1 MKLTPRRIFLL
12 LVPVALIGIV
22 ALDYNHHMG
31 VAAQVAMVLVLA
43 ALGLYLELTHAEQG
57 GLYRELAR
65 EILQILN
72 EPGDM
77 KESVTRVLA
86 AVKERTG
93 FDAVGIRLREGDDFP
108 YAAHDGMS
116 REFLA
121 AENSVLARGPGG
133 GVCRDENGKPRLAC
147 TCGMVLTGGG
157 GRTNP
162 FLTKGGSF
170 WTNDSSPLLALPPE
184 TDPRLNP
191 RNRCIHDGYATVAL
205 VPIRT
210 KDEIVGLLHLNDRRK
225 ERLSRET
232 VELLEGIASSIGSA
246 LMRKRLE
253 AQLRDKEEKYRGV
266 FESGFDP
273 VFFIDAETFRFD
285 SANAAALQAYGYAES
300 ELLALD
306 NGALSADPAGSRE
319 KITAVAQGR
328 SDGHF
333 VGVRHRK
340 KDGTEFPVEIFASRR
355 VIGGKVKV
363 IATVH
368 DLTRRLRDA
377 EAAAKAAAEAAL
389 LREREK
395 MTTALMAT
403 VSHELRTPLAAIKG
417 FAETLRLGGLND
429 KKNRMDFVVTIEKHA
444 NRLSY
449 LVEDLLLLT
458 DLDSKSKAPA
468 FTELDL
474 GLFVEDCVQ
483 GLAPLIRSE
492 SAHLDIEIP
501 EGLKVRA
508 DIDRLARVVSNLLDN
523 AFKYNRPGGRV
534 LVTAAAEGGAAVV
547 TVRDEGQG
555 IPAEDLPHIFGR
567 FYRSKT
573 TRHIHGTGL
582 GLSIVKSIVELHGG
596 RIWAESVVGKGTDM
610 RFTLPLAAPQAT
622 I

>member
-12 LVPVALIGIV
+12 LLPVALVGIV
-22 ALDYNHHMG
+22 ALDYNHHLG
-31 VAAQVAMVLVLA
+31 VAVQVSLVLVLA
-43 ALGLYLELTHAEQG
+43 AVGLYLELTHVEQG
-57 GLYRELAR
+57 GVYRDLAR
-65 EILQILN
+65 EVLQILN
-72 EPGDM
+72 EPEDI
-77 KESVTRVLA
+77 KESVDRVLA

-93 FDAVGIRLREGDDFP
+93 FDAVGIRLRDGDDFP
-108 YAAHDGMS
+108 YAAHDGMTK
-116 REFLA
+116 EFLA
-121 AENSVLARGPGG
+121 AENSLIARGPGG

-147 TCGMVLTGGG
+147 TCGMVLTAGG
-157 GRTNP
+157 GRPNP

-170 WTNDSSPLLALPPE
+170 WTNDSSPLLTLPPE
-184 TDPRLNP
+184 ADPRLKP

-225 ERLSRET
+225 ERLSLET

-285 SANAAALQAYGYAES
+285 SANAAALQAYGYAEG
-300 ELLALD
+300 ELLAMTHS
-306 NGALSADPAGSRE
+306 ALSADPAGSRE
-319 KITAVAQGR
+319 KVIAVAEGR

-333 VGVRHRK
+333 QGVRHRR
-340 KDGTEFPVEIFASRR
+340 KDGSEFPVEIFASRR
-355 VIGGKVKV
+355 VIGGRVKV

-377 EAAAKAAAEAAL
+377 EVSAKAAAEAAL

-395 MTTALMAT
+395 MTMALMAT

-429 KKNRMDFVVTIEKHA
+429 KKNRMDFVTTIEKHA

-474 GLFVEDCVQ
+474 AAFVEDCVH
-483 GLAPLIRSE
+483 GLAPLIRTE
-492 SAHLDIEIP
+492 SATLDIEIP

-523 AFKYNRPGGRV
+523 AFKYNRQGGRV
-534 LVTAAAEGGAAVV
+534 LVTAAAEGAEAVV
-547 TVRDEGQG
+547 TVRDEGRG
-555 IPAEDLPHIFGR
+555 IPPEDLPFIFGR

>member
-1 MKLTPRRIFLL
+1 MKLTPRRVFLL
-12 LVPVALIGIV
+12 MLPVALTGIV
-22 ALDYNHHMG
+22 ALDYNYHWGMAAH
-31 VAAQVAMVLVLA
+31 VALVLVLA
-43 ALGLYLELTHAEQG
+43 ALGLYLELVHAEQG
-57 GLYRELAR
+57 SVYRDLAR

-77 KESVTRVLA
+77 KESVSHVLA
-86 AVKERTG
+86 AVKQRTG
-93 FDAVGIRLREGDDFP
+93 FDAVGIRLRDGDDFP
-108 YAAHDGMS
+108 YAAHSGMS
-116 REFLA
+116 KGFLA
-121 AENSVLARGPGG
+121 AENTLIAREPGG
-133 GVCRDENGKPRLAC
+133 GICRDENGKPRLAC
-147 TCGMVLTGGG
+147 TCGMVLTAGGG
-157 GRTNP
+157 KRNP

-170 WTNDSSPLLALPPE
+170 WTNDSAPLLALPPE
-184 TDPRLNP
+184 ADPRLKP
-191 RNRCIHDGYATVAL
+191 RNRCIHDGYATAAL
-205 VPIRT
+205 VPIRS

-225 ERLSRET
+225 ERLSLET

-246 LMRKRLE
+246 LMRKKLE
-253 AQLRDKEEKYRGV
+253 GQVRDKEEKYRGV
-266 FESGFDP
+266 FECGFDP

-285 SANAAALQAYGYAES
+285 SANAAALSTYGYTEK
-300 ELLALD
+300 EMLTLE

-319 KITAVAQGR
+319 KITAVAEGR

-333 VGVRHRK
+333 LGVRHRK

-355 VIGGKVKV
+355 VIAGKVKV

-377 EAAAKAAAEAAL
+377 EASAKAAAEAAL

-395 MTTALMAT
+395 MTMALMAT

-417 FAETLRLGGLND
+417 FAETLRTGGLND
-429 KKNRMDFVVTIEKHA
+429 RKNRMDFVVTIEKHA

-468 FTELDL
+468 FAELDL
-474 GLFVEDCVQ
+474 AAFVEDCVH
-483 GLAPLIRSE
+483 GLAPLIRTE
-492 SAHLDIEIP
+492 SASLDIEIP
-501 EGLKVRA
+501 EGLMVRA
-508 DIDRLARVVSNLLDN
+508 DVDRLARVVSNLLDN
-523 AFKYNRPGGRV
+523 AFKYNRAGGRV
-534 LVTAAAEGGAAVV
+534 LVTAAAEGDEAVV
-547 TVRDEGQG
+547 TVRDSGRG
-555 IPAEDLPHIFGR
+555 IPPEDLPYIFGR

-596 RIWAESVVGKGTDM
+596 RIWVESVVSKGSDF
-610 RFTLPLAAPQAT
+610 RFTLPLAPRQAT

>member
-1 MKLTPRRIFLL
+1 VKLTPRRIFLL
-12 LVPVALIGIV
+12 LLPVALIGIV

-57 GLYRELAR
+57 GVYRELAR

-121 AENSVLARGPGG
+121 AENSLIARGPGG

-147 TCGMVLTGGG
+147 TCGMVLSAGGG
-157 GRTNP
+157 KPNS

-170 WTNDSSPLLALPPE
+170 WTNDSSPLLAIPPE
-184 TDPRLNP
+184 ADPRLKP

-225 ERLSRET
+225 ERLSLET

-246 LMRKRLE
+246 LIRKKLE

-273 VFFIDAETFRFD
+273 VLTIDGETHRIE
-285 SANAAALQAYGYAES
+285 SVNLAALQLYGYS
-300 ELLALD
+300 EEEMLALRVEE
-306 NGALSADPAGSRE
+306 LSSFPEKTRECLESVSAGRTKGIMS
-319 KITAVAQGR
+319 
-328 SDGHF
+328 GH
-333 VGVRHRK
+333 RHRK
-340 KDGTEFPVEIFASRR
+340 KDGTEFPIEVSASRC
-355 VIGGKVKV
+355 VIGGRTKV
-363 IATVH
+363 IAAVH

-389 LREREK
+389 MREREK

-417 FAETLRLGGLND
+417 FAETLRMGGLND
-429 KKNRMDFVVTIEKHA
+429 RKNRMDFVVTIEKHA

-468 FTELDL
+468 FTEIDL
-474 GLFVEDCVQ
+474 AAFVEDCVQ

-492 SAHLDIEIP
+492 NSHLDIEIP

-508 DIDRLARVVSNLLDN
+508 DIDRLARVISNLLDN
-523 AFKYNRPGGRV
+523 AFKYNRPGGLI
-534 LVTAAAEGGAAVV
+534 LVTAAAEGAEAVV
-547 TVRDEGQG
+547 TVRDEGHG
-555 IPAEDLPHIFGR
+555 IPPEDLPFIFGR

-573 TRHIHGTGL
+573 TRHIQGTGL

-596 RIWAESVVGKGTDM
+596 KIWAESVAGKGTDM

>member
-1 MKLTPRRIFLL
+1 MKLTPRRIYLL
-12 LVPVALIGIV
+12 LLPVALTGVV
-22 ALDYNHHMG
+22 ASAYNFHWAMA
-31 VAAQVAMVLVLA
+31 VPVSMVLTLA
-43 ALGLYLELTHAEQG
+43 AIGLYLDVTHTDQG
-57 GLYRELAR
+57 SVYRELAR
-65 EILQILN
+65 EILEILN
-72 EPGDM
+72 EPADM
-77 KESVTRVLA
+77 KESVAHVLA
-86 AVKERTG
+86 AVKDRTG
-93 FDAVGIRLREGDDFP
+93 FDAVGIRLRDGDDFP
-108 YAAHDGMS
+108 YAAHSGMS
-116 REFLA
+116 KGFLA
-121 AENSVLARGPGG
+121 AENTLIAREPGG
-133 GVCRDENGKPRLAC
+133 DVCRDVTGKPRLAC
-147 TCGMVLTGGG
+147 TCGMVLTAGGG
-157 GRTNP
+157 KPNP

-184 TDPRLNP
+184 KDPRLKP

-205 VPIRT
+205 VPIRS
-210 KDEIVGLLHLNDRRK
+210 KEEIVGLLHLNDRRK
-225 ERLSRET
+225 ERLSLET

-273 VFFIDAETFRFD
+273 VFFIDAETLRFD
-285 SANAAALQAYGYAES
+285 SANAAAHQAYGYAES

-306 NGALSADPAGSRE
+306 HGALSADPAASRE
-319 KITAVAQGR
+319 KVVAVAEGR

-333 VGVRHRK
+333 TGVRHRR

-377 EAAAKAAAEAAL
+377 EASAKAAAEAAL
-389 LREREK
+389 AREREK
-395 MTTALMAT
+395 MTMALMAT

-417 FAETLRLGGLND
+417 FAETLRTGGLND
-429 KKNRMDFVVTIEKHA
+429 RKNRLDFVVTIEKHA
-444 NRLSY
+444 DRLSY

-458 DLDSKSKAPA
+458 DLDSRSKAPA
-468 FTELDL
+468 FAELDL
-474 GLFVEDCVQ
+474 AAFVEDCVH
-483 GLAPLIRSE
+483 GLAPLIRTE
-492 SAHLDIEIP
+492 SASLDLEIP
-501 EGLKVRA
+501 EGLLVRA
-508 DIDRLARVVSNLLDN
+508 DIDRLARVISNLLDN

-534 LVTAAAEGGAAVV
+534 LVTAAAEGAEAVV
-547 TVRDEGQG
+547 TVRDSGKG
-555 IPAEDLPHIFGR
+555 IPPEDLPFIFGR

-573 TRHIHGTGL
+573 TRHIQGTGL

-596 RIWAESVVGKGTDM
+596 RIWVDSVVGKGSDF